1 VFIGFGTLL
10 NVLGIAGGAG
20 LGVLFGD
27 RIPERTRRLITD
39 ALGCVTM
46 LAAVD
51 ALREIWN
58 PNFIASLPKGWTILT
73 VLAALIIGA
82 MVGSILR
89 IEERLERFG
98 VALRSKSSRGDRKTF
113 LEGFMAASL
122 LFAIGPLA
130 ILGSISDGMGNGHQ
144 QLILKSTLDC
154 ITSIAFGA
162 TFGWGVAFSAIPVG
176 IYQGLWTITG
186 WGLGSVMNSYQV
198 GAMTAVGGILLIGI
212 GLRVLDIKYISVGD
226 LLPAIFFAPLVATA
240 AHSWF

>member
-1 VFIGFGTLL
+1 MFVGFGTLL
-10 NVLGIAGGAG
+10 NIVGIAGGSA
-20 LGVLFGD
+20 LGVLFGN
-27 RIPERTRRLITD
+27 RIPEKTRRLITD

-58 PNFIASLPKGWTILT
+58 PSFISSLPKGWTILT
-73 VLAALIIGA
+73 VLASLLLGAL
-82 MVGSILR
+82 VGSILQ

-98 VALRSKSSRGDRKTF
+98 VQLRSRFSRGEKGSF
-113 LEGFMAASL
+113 LDGFMAASL

-162 TFGWGVAFSAIPVG
+162 TFGWGVAFSFIPVG
-176 IYQGLWTITG
+176 IYQGIWTVA
-186 WGLGSVMNSYQV
+186 GLGLGNVMNAYQV
-198 GAMTAVGGILLIGI
+198 GAMTAVGGVLLVGI
-212 GLRVLDIKYISVGD
+212 SLRVLEIKFISVGD
-226 LLPAIFFAPLVATA
+226 LLPAIFFAPVIATA
-240 AHSWF
+240 AHYWF

>member
-1 VFIGFGTLL
+1 MFVGFGTLL
-10 NVLGIAGGAG
+10 NVIGIVGGTAV
-20 LGVLFGD
+20 GVLFGN
-27 RIPERTRRLITD
+27 RIPEKTRRLITD

-58 PNFIASLPKGWTILT
+58 PRFISSLPKGWTILT
-73 VLAALIIGA
+73 VLASLLLGALVGA
-82 MVGSILR
+82 LLH

-98 VALRSKSSRGDRKTF
+98 TALRSRFSQNEKGSF
-113 LEGFMAASL
+113 LDGFMAASL

-162 TFGWGVAFSAIPVG
+162 TFGWGVAFSFIPVG
-176 IYQGLWTITG
+176 IYQGMWTVAG
-186 WGLGSVMNSYQV
+186 WGLGNVMNDFQV
-198 GAMTAVGGILLIGI
+198 GAMTAVGGILLVGI
-212 GLRVLDIKYISVGD
+212 SLRVLEIKYISVGD
-226 LLPAIFFAPLVATA
+226 LLPAIFFAPLVATM